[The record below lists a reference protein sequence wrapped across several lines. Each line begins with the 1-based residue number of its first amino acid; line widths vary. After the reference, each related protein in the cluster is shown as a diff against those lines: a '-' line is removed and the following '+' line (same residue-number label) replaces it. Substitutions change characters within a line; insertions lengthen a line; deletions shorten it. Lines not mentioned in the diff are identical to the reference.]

1 MLDDDPDTLEES
13 KKKSFSK
20 NFRNQLNGGP
30 IKVFVKKGEK
40 VFSNQNIGEVFTN
53 KSTGKSSVQFSVFDK
68 TTPVNP
74 QLWLLKK

>member
-1 MLDDDPDTLEES
+1 MFKGSNPTILVRHGNYITAY
-13 KKKSFSK
+13 K
-20 NFRNQLNGGP
+20 NLS
-30 IKVFVKKGEK
+30 KVFVKKGEK

-53 KSTGKSSVQFSVFDK
+53 KSSGKSSVQFSVFDK

>member
-1 MLDDDPDTLEES
+1 MLLIDTYLDKS
-13 KKKSFSK
+13 KIH
-20 NFRNQLNGGP
+20 GIG
-30 IKVFVKKGEK
+30 

-53 KSTGKSSVQFSVFDK
+53 KSSGKSSVQFSVFDK